1 MWTSQWWSIKSKC
14 LLSFRSSWCVSK
26 QALMRSGGRCLS
38 MGDDHK
44 ISQCSCQGAKMY
56 NMYIYALHSHTKTE
70 VGSPTKDVCVCVNL
84 YADMMTLTTLI
95 FLRCDDIDSPWGR
108 YLQLIST
115 PFFAAS
121 LQTEG
126 LVLHQ
131 TNLQRGEGGRN
142 GTPWAA
148 EIESLFASAASLN
161 HLSNKCASNKKPS
174 ICIHPHHFCPW

>member
-1 MWTSQWWSIKSKC
+1 MGGVFPWVTITKSHNALVREQKC
-14 LLSFRSSWCVSK
+14 IICIYMRCIPIPKQRSVP
-26 QALMRSGGRCLS
+26 Q
-38 MGDDHK
+38 
-44 ISQCSCQGAKMY
+44 KMC
-56 NMYIYALHSHTKTE
+56 
-70 VGSPTKDVCVCVNL
+70 VCVCVNL

-95 FLRCDDIDSPWGR
+95 FLRCDDVDSPWGR

-131 TNLQRGEGGRN
+131 TNLQHGEGGRN

-161 HLSNKCASNKKPS
+161 HLSKCCASNKKPS
-174 ICIHPHHFCPW
+174 ICIHPHHFCP